1 MALEQRALVVRVEA
15 ADEDGLAALN
25 VELERGWRVAHVTPM
40 GGTGLDASGEASTPF
55 LAALVIIERNIE
67 ERGGPAAVKAVEDL
81 EETNDD
87 PEDLADDVVE
97 GDGAG
102 EPPLLP

>member
-1 MALEQRALVVRVEA
+1 MAFEQRALVVRVDA
-15 ADEDGLAALN
+15 TDEDGLTTLN

-40 GGTGLDASGEASTPF
+40 GGTGLDTSGEAPTPF

-67 ERGGPAAVKAVEDL
+67 ERGGPAALKAVEDID
-81 EETNDD
+81 ETTDD
-87 PEDLADDVVE
+87 PEDFADDLVE

-102 EPPLLP
+102 SPPLSP